1 MIMITDSFVRKKY
14 TISKDSFENQFKS
27 KIPMNPR
34 VRDAGILIAWSS
46 ALLEK
51 WKIVYC
57 TLGNKAP
64 NYKI

>member
-34 VRDAGILIAWSS
+34 VLDAGILIA
-46 ALLEK
+46 
-51 WKIVYC
+51 
-57 TLGNKAP
+57 
-64 NYKI
+64 